1 MDISLDWLFADERML
16 PALAAVA
23 CAVATAFGLRVY
35 QQAFGPRRTDEPNW
49 NELIAISS
57 AAVCCGLILAG
68 EMQLATILGLTQS
81 AIVCVTIIRDLRR
94 IVEESLKTM
103 RKQKAEAADLREEL
117 ELYKTSFQEMVQR
130 LSETEPAQ
138 ERLANSGMVLENLM
152 QGVAMFGADDRL
164 VMCNRRFGEIN
175 RLPQDLMQPGTPYQ
189 QILTQRL
196 RNGEFPGQ
204 GLESAESWRRGELS
218 ARRQVVVSAT
228 RDDGRTIE
236 TTMRLLPDGRSI
248 AAYADVTDLRVAMSK
263 AAQSALIDTLTGLP
277 NRQQF
282 MLHLDDALARMKR
295 RGAPLAVMMLDID
308 HFKAVNDSLGLEQG
322 DKLLQIVAERLRELM
337 RETDIIARISGDRF
351 ALIADALTQAADATI
366 LAQRL
371 VDVLGVPY
379 LIDGHQVVTSASV
392 GISIAPHDAEE
403 AGPLMR
409 DAEFALKRAKGDGR
423 STYRYFE
430 TGMDA
435 HMRER
440 RALEADLRSA
450 LARGEFELFFQP
462 VANLLR
468 DEIVGM
474 EALIR
479 WHHPVR
485 GLVMPSDFIPFAEE
499 VGLIQPIGRWVIR
512 EACACAA
519 SWPSR
524 MRISVNVTSRE
535 LADPEFVATL
545 RAALL
550 NSGIAADRLELE
562 ITEGVLIDASPEV
575 LSALAAAR
583 QMGVRISLDDFG
595 TGYASLG
602 NLQRF
607 PFDKIKIERALLKGS
622 PERSESFA
630 MLRAVAALAAGLRIE
645 TTVEGVETEE
655 QLANV
660 RAHGCTEAQG
670 FVISR
675 PMPAQEVDEFLTSYR
690 PTWAGDAV
698 ATRH

>member
-23 CAVATAFGLRVY
+23 CAVATAFGLRIY
-35 QQAFGPRRTDEPNW
+35 QQAFGPRRADEPNW

-57 AAVCCGLILAG
+57 AAVCCGLVLAG

-94 IVEESLKTM
+94 IVEDNVKTM

-138 ERLANSGMVLENLM
+138 ARLANYSTVLENM
-152 QGVAMFGADDRL
+152 TQGVAMFGADDRL
-164 VMCNRRFGEIN
+164 VVCNRRFGEIN
-175 RLPQDLMQPGTPYQ
+175 RLPQDLMQPGTAYQ
-189 QILTQRL
+189 QILAQRL

-204 GLESAESWRRGELS
+204 GLDSAESWRRGELAS
-218 ARRQVVVSAT
+218 RRQVSVSAT
-228 RDDGRTIE
+228 REDGRTIE
-236 TTMRLLPDGRSI
+236 TTMRLLSDGRAI

-263 AAQSALIDTLTGLP
+263 AAQSALVDTLTGLP

-308 HFKAVNDSLGLEQG
+308 HFKAVNDALGLEQG
-322 DKLLQIVAERLRELM
+322 DKLLQIVAERLRGLM
-337 RETDIIARISGDRF
+337 RETDIIARVSGDRF
-351 ALIADALTQAADATI
+351 ALIADALTQAADATV

-409 DAEFALKRAKGDGR
+409 DAELALKRAKGDGR

-435 HMRER
+435 RMRER

-450 LARGEFELFFQP
+450 LARGEFELYFQP

-479 WHHPVR
+479 WHHPAR
-485 GLVMPSDFIPFAEE
+485 GLVLPSDFIPFAEE

-519 SWPSR
+519 SWSSR
-524 MRISVNVTSRE
+524 MRISVNVSARE
-535 LADPEFVATL
+535 LADPEFVPTL

-562 ITEGVLIDASPEV
+562 ITEGVLIDAAPEV
-575 LSALAAAR
+575 LGALAAAR
-583 QMGVRISLDDFG
+583 QMGVRIALDDFG

-645 TTVEGVETEE
+645 TTVEGVETAD

-675 PMPAQEVDEFLTSYR
+675 PMPAQEVDDFLTGYR
-690 PTWAGDAV
+690 PSWAGDAV